1 MTHYIV
7 DLAALAMGYIVAGD
21 LDDDGAQDIVN
32 QIDAAVTDTAADLA
46 NAFEEDLFP
55 NAPPRVPLSPKSSRA
70 PWPLGHNQDSSQV
83 ALVTKQ
89 STFEVCNLGMTCFIY
104 VDVSFPVAWEN
115 FNWDRSFS
123 RAACRQSGEE
133 ERLYPAEGVGRP
145 WLARLYLLATHT
157 LLLFV

>member
-46 NAFEEDLFP
+46 DAFEEDLFP

-70 PWPLGHNQDSSQV
+70 PRPLGRNQDSSQV

-104 VDVSFPVAWEN
+104 VVVSFPVAWAN
-115 FNWDRSFS
+115 FN
-123 RAACRQSGEE
+123 
-133 ERLYPAEGVGRP
+133 
-145 WLARLYLLATHT
+145 
-157 LLLFV
+157 